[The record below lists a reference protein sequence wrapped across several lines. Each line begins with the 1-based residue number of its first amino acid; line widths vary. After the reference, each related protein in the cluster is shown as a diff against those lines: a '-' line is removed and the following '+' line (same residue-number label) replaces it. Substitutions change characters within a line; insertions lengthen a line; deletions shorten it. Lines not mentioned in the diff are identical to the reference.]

1 MESTNAKIKEEPEY
15 FDSTEFGF
23 DYDSI
28 MQSELFEEGDNH
40 SELFEEGDNHSELFE
55 EGDNHSELF
64 EEGDNHKGNGES
76 FVNQDGNEGTQLN
89 YRHHYH
95 YRCRVFILP
104 N

>member
-1 MESTNAKIKEEPEY
+1 MESTNAKIKEEPED

-28 MQSELFEEGDNH
+28 MQ
-40 SELFEEGDNHSELFE
+40 
-55 EGDNHSELF
+55 SELF

-95 YRCRVFILP
+95 YRCRVFTLP